1 MRCFLNALG
10 SAHPRAARRTLPV
23 MGIVSHWRGSCSF
36 WPWPSFLRVLLL
48 PALPALQD
56 DLANVGMDLCFET
69 QVQGV
74 VAVCEDFLRR
84 QVAGLCRPGDIR
96 YDATSRTTCRKG
108 ASWR

>member
-56 DLANVGMDLCFET
+56 DLANVGMDLCFES
-69 QVQGV
+69 VEGLGKL
-74 VAVCEDFLRR
+74 AVTLDSDGRDFVLVSKFYRGFRLR
-84 QVAGLCRPGDIR
+84 L
-96 YDATSRTTCRKG
+96 K
-108 ASWR
+108 